1 MRINEDEQQFD
12 QAALKIRADL
22 GRIQAEHGLTNAEMS
37 VVLAT
42 QLGHLAQDQ
51 VRAERGRA

>member
-1 MRINEDEQQFD
+1 MRINEDDQRFE
-12 QAALKIRADL
+12 QAALKIRVDL

-42 QLGHLAQDQ
+42 HLGHLAQDQ

>member
-1 MRINEDEQQFD
+1 MRINEDDQRFE

-22 GRIQAEHGLTNAEMS
+22 GRIQAQYGLTDAEMS

-42 QLGHLAQDQ
+42 HLGHLAQDQ
-51 VRAERGRA
+51 VRAERARP